1 MLGSVKVKLVPATLP
16 ESPKYPEAG
25 VVQVG
30 EPVKPEL
37 SVIGQTWIRL
47 FTVTAEVLIVYE
59 VVVAGTTT
67 DPDGADPHAAGEALF
82 TLQFVCVL

>member
-1 MLGSVKVKLVPATLP
+1 MLGSEKVKHHPPTHP
-16 ESPKYPEAG
+16 DSPKYPEAG

-59 VVVAGTTT
+59 VVLVGTTT
-67 DPDGADPHAAGEALF
+67 DPVGADPHGAGEALF